1 MGLRMTQAWC
11 ACACSC
17 ACVSTKQLAG
27 FRGVGPNVHHVAPF
41 LVLAGASTAWWGVYS
56 PDGDLALPPC
66 EFGTRLFFAG
76 RFTNGTSRPGGA
88 TGARRLLAR
97 QQAAATQEPAAAQQV
112 QQPAPKQKSPTVQ
125 KQDLEAGAGAPAPAP
140 QPAAGSEG
148 GDEVQ
153 QWCPGQQWVVQ
164 LLAEGE
170 RLEPA
175 DLAGAMVQRR
185 QQQGAL

>member
-1 MGLRMTQAWC
+1 MLP
-11 ACACSC
+11 
-17 ACVSTKQLAG
+17 L
-27 FRGVGPNVHHVAPF
+27 F

-66 EFGTRLFFAG
+66 EFGTGLFFVG
-76 RFTNGTSRPGGA
+76 RFTNGTSRTGGA
-88 TGARRLLAR
+88 TGARRLLASLP
-97 QQAAATQEPAAAQQV
+97 AAATQDTAAAQQS
-112 QQPAPKQKSPTVQ
+112 APKQKAPTVQ
-125 KQDLEAGAGAPAPAP
+125 KQDLEAGAEALAPAP

-148 GDEVQ
+148 GEEAQ

-164 LLAEGE
+164 LLPEGE